1 MISPQSL
8 CQFVIVLV
16 YQHVSMA
23 VSKRIFYEM
32 AHRIFLKLLMKL
44 GYLKGTLM
52 QV

>member
-1 MISPQSL
+1 MISPQSV

-23 VSKRIFYEM
+23 VGKRIFSKM
-32 AHRIFLKLLMKL
+32 AHRIFLKLLMKFCC
-44 GYLKGTLM
+44 LKGTLM